1 MKRSFSLSWFH
12 LAYATA
18 TILLIVFLVIPV
30 AKLFIGSFGL
40 IFDKANPL
48 PSYFLAYLIGVTMNT
63 LKMAV
68 LTTFIAVLIAMPLAF
83 LIVKLQ
89 IPGSAVFLGLLSV
102 PLITPAFISSFATIL
117 LLGNS
122 GIITKVF
129 DLFDID
135 LASIYGLRGI
145 VLTQVLHSMPYALLL
160 IITGL
165 KTVPKHLEEASISL
179 GHGVLKTQY
188 SIVLPYITPHILM
201 ACLMV
206 FLTSMGDVG
215 GPLIVGGAYQV
226 IATEIYNNFVTYIGD
241 ERIPIL
247 FGAWTL
253 VLSFLLLFIVMRFM
267 KLTEFKHKFRLGI
280 LTYDRPRAR
289 RAGFVALVIVS
300 IVFLA
305 PYVAIIIQ
313 SFGTIWAFEWLPR
326 EFTFDNY
333 VTAIKD
339 FRAIRNTIILLLT
352 VTPIIIVSGV
362 IFGHMFRNFKA
373 MAWVNYLTLLPFTI
387 PGVIIAVSL
396 LQTYSNVTI
405 GGTDLIASVYIL
417 IIAISIR
424 RLPFVLK
431 IIEAGFS
438 KIDDSQQEAA
448 FSLGA
453 SEVKAFVSVIL
464 PQLKP
469 VIFTAV
475 VIGIVK
481 IATELSSSLM
491 LNPPG
496 WRNMSLYIAFYVNEG
511 FTARASSM
519 GILLIVIIGAGTI
532 AANIL
537 TKKEEIRRV

>member
-1 MKRSFSLSWFH
+1 M
-12 LAYATA
+12 
-18 TILLIVFLVIPV
+18 
-30 AKLFIGSFGL
+30 
-40 IFDKANPL
+40 
-48 PSYFLAYLIGVTMNT
+48 
-63 LKMAV
+63 
-68 LTTFIAVLIAMPLAF
+68 
-83 LIVKLQ
+83 
-89 IPGSAVFLGLLSV
+89 
-102 PLITPAFISSFATIL
+102 
-117 LLGNS
+117 
-122 GIITKVF
+122 
-129 DLFDID
+129 
-135 LASIYGLRGI
+135 
-145 VLTQVLHSMPYALLL
+145 
-160 IITGL
+160 
-165 KTVPKHLEEASISL
+165 
-179 GHGVLKTQY
+179 
-188 SIVLPYITPHILM
+188 
-201 ACLMV
+201 
-206 FLTSMGDVG
+206 
-215 GPLIVGGAYQV
+215 
-226 IATEIYNNFVTYIGD
+226 
-241 ERIPIL
+241 
-247 FGAWTL
+247 
-253 VLSFLLLFIVMRFM
+253 LSFLLLFIVMRFM

-300 IVFLA
+300 IAFLA

-453 SEVKAFVSVIL
+453 SEVKAFISVIL

-537 TKKEEIRRV
+537 TKKEEIKRV